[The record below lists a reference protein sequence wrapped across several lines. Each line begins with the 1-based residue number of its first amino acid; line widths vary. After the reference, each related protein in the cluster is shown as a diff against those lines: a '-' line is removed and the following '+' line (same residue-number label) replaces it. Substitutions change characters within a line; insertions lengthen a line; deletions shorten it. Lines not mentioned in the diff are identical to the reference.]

1 MFFMRLKLN
10 NSRDVYDVVKNEA
23 QKEEWQVVIDRLVIE
38 KLHTFKDSTVHN
50 PCEENPRLIIMVSIA
65 PNESSETAN
74 EKPNLR
80 RKVFIIDL
88 CN

>member
-10 NSRDVYDVVKNEA
+10 NSRDVYDIVKYEA

-50 PCEENPRLIIMVSIA
+50 PCEEDP
-65 PNESSETAN
+65 
-74 EKPNLR
+74 
-80 RKVFIIDL
+80 
-88 CN
+88 